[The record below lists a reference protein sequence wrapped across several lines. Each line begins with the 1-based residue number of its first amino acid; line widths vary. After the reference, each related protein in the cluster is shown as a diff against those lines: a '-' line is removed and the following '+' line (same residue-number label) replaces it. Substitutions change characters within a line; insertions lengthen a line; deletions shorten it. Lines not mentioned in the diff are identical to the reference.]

1 MFIDV
6 SQNLINLAKYFPENL
21 YVVGGYVRN
30 KLLKIDNSDVDL
42 CSSVSIEQ
50 VEERLSGTKFSV
62 RVKNAKYGALLISCN
77 GEKYEYTCFR
87 KDTYKDN
94 GSHSASS
101 ILFTPR
107 IEEDAQRRDFTINS
121 IYYNINKDEVVDL
134 YHGIIDLNDKIIRC
148 NLAPEEVLRY
158 DGERILR
165 MIRIAGELDFSIDKK
180 TMQTAKEY
188 SKNLM
193 EISGTRK
200 FSEIE
205 KILYCDRRY
214 RLNKGS
220 LKRALKLLNELK
232 IWKYFNLEKPKIK
245 YDKVYK
251 VEDRFFGLLIDI
263 VDTQKPACL
272 EDFLEKLLKE
282 QFGLSQPLADK
293 IFVYLAGYYDAL
305 SGMKNKEYFFK
316 YFPDWTNISILL
328 SSKSK
333 HIQNKYH
340 FFYLYIIEHGLCIQ
354 VSDLRIN
361 ETDIKK
367 NFPDIDKRSYKKILH
382 NLLSKVFDGKV
393 LNQKEDLLKEI
404 ENKLQNY

>member
-6 SQNLINLAKYFPENL
+6 SQNLINLARYFPENL

-42 CSSVSIEQ
+42 CSSASIEQ
-50 VEERLSGTKFSV
+50 VEERLKDTKFSV

-87 KDTYKDN
+87 KDKYGEN
-94 GSHSASS
+94 GSHNATIIS
-101 ILFTPR
+101 FTPR

-148 NLAPEEVLRY
+148 NLSPEEVLRF

-165 MIRIAGELDFSIDKK
+165 MVRIAGELDFSIDKK
-180 TMQTAKEY
+180 TLLAAKEY
-188 SKNLM
+188 SKNLY
-193 EISGTRK
+193 EISGARK
-200 FSEIE
+200 FAEIE

-220 LKRALKLLNELK
+220 LKRALKLLNMLK
-232 IWKYFNLEKPKIK
+232 VWKFFNLEKDRINYNMVFKI
-245 YDKVYK
+245 
-251 VEDRFFGLLIDI
+251 EDRFLGLLIDI

-272 EDFLEKLLKE
+272 EDFLEKLLKQ
-282 QFGLSQPLADK
+282 QFGISQPLADK

-305 SGMKNKEYFFK
+305 NGMGNKNYFFK
-316 YFPDWTNISILL
+316 YYPDWASISTLL
-328 SSKSK
+328 AAKSK
-333 HIQNKYH
+333 HIQSKYH
-340 FFYLYIIEHGLCIQ
+340 FFYLYIIEHGLSIQ
-354 VSDLRIN
+354 ASDLKIN
-361 ETDIKK
+361 EGDIKK
-367 NFPDIDKRSYKKILH
+367 NFPNIDKRSYKKILQ
-382 NLLSKVFDGKV
+382 NLLSKVFDGKIA
-393 LNQKEDLLKEI
+393 NQKEDLLKEI
-404 ENKLQNY
+404 EKKLQNY